1 MKKPPTREWVLQ
13 MAKRPNGLSVSI
25 YRWSHDSLRKLTR
38 RMRKEGLLTMCR
50 HHDEFIY
57 KVKEGE

>member
-1 MKKPPTREWVLQ
+1 

-38 RMRKEGLLTMCR
+38 RMRKEGVLTMR
-50 HHDEFIY
+50 RSHDEFVY
-57 KVKEGE
+57 KVKEQAI